1 MSATESLPEAESA
14 GSLHE
19 LDAPPWRRV
28 ESTITATASDLR
40 TLYDGRFAPLD
51 LTLSLASLL
60 CYVDDFGPVTQT
72 RAADHLRQ
80 GRAVTGTQ
88 IDRLEARGLIER
100 LPDANDRR
108 VWLVQL
114 TDAGRAL
121 AKQAIEIDV
130 VVRQEL
136 RAGISRAERQALAK
150 VLVRLQQNIS
160 TALAATTE
168 YPDDPGS
175 K

>member
-1 MSATESLPEAESA
+1 MTTTDSSSGTNRA

-28 ESTITATASDLR
+28 ESTIVSTANDIRS
-40 TLYDGRFAPLD
+40 LYDQRFATID

-60 CYVDDFGPVTQT
+60 CYLADFGPVTQT

-100 LPDANDRR
+100 LPDSTDRR
-108 VWLVQL
+108 VWLVKL
-114 TDAGRAL
+114 TDAGAELARA
-121 AKQAIEIDV
+121 AVDIDV
-130 VVRQEL
+130 VVREEL
-136 RAGISRAERQALAK
+136 RAGVTREERQALAN
-150 VLVRLQQNIS
+150 VLVRLQENI
-160 TALAATTE
+160 TAALRAEQHT
-168 YPDDPGS
+168 
-175 K
+175 